1 VVQIEVRGNVERPY
15 VRLVTICSAVLMAVI
30 TGCFEK
36 NDEGKLMP
44 TVLVETT
51 MGNFK
56 IELWAGNAPATV
68 ENFLKY
74 VDEGFYAGTIFHRV
88 IDGFMIQGGGFTY
101 DMQQKPTHPPVKNEA
116 RSDVKNLRGTVAM
129 ARTSVV
135 DSATAQFFVNLV
147 DNDFLDH
154 KNATARGFGYTV
166 FGKVVSGMDVVDAIG
181 KVRTTVIG
189 EIDDVPEETIV
200 ITNIT
205 RLPE

>member
-1 VVQIEVRGNVERPY
+1 M
-15 VRLVTICSAVLMAVI
+15 LTAVI
-30 TGCFEK
+30 AGCCEK
-36 NDEGKLMP
+36 QNERKPMP

-51 MGNFK
+51 MGSFK
-56 IELWAGNAPATV
+56 IELWPGNAPATV
-68 ENFLKY
+68 DNFLRY

-88 IDGFMIQGGGFTY
+88 IDGFMIQGGGFTF
-101 DMQQKPTHPPVKNEA
+101 DIQQKKTHEPIKNEA

-166 FGKVVSGMDVVDAIG
+166 FGKVIDGMNVVDKIG
-181 KVRTTVIG
+181 KVQTTVVG
-189 EIDDVPEETIV
+189 EMDDVPVETVV
-200 ITNIT
+200 ITGVK
-205 RLPE
+205 RLSQ

>member
-1 VVQIEVRGNVERPY
+1 
-15 VRLVTICSAVLMAVI
+15 MAVTCSVVLIAAI
-30 TGCFEK
+30 TGCSERK
-36 NDEGKLMP
+36 DEGKLMP

-56 IELWAGNAPATV
+56 IELWPGNAPATV

-74 VDEGFYAGTIFHRV
+74 VDEGFYSGTVFHRA
-88 IDGFMIQGGGFTY
+88 IDGFMIQGGGFTF

-154 KNATARGFGYTV
+154 KSATARGFGYTV
-166 FGKVVSGMDVVDAIG
+166 FGKVVSGMDVVDRIG
-181 KVRTTVIG
+181 KIQTTVVG
-189 EIDDVPEETIV
+189 EMDDVPVETVV
-200 ITNIT
+200 ITNIS
-205 RLPE
+205 RLQE